1 MPVEPNALVGDIRR
15 FNRFYTSLVGLLDET
30 LMQSAYTLAEARV
43 LFELGHR
50 TGAVAANPGGEVG
63 FLARAFH
70 LDLGPAVSE
79 IAGELR
85 LDPAYIM
92 RILRK
97 FAASGLTETR
107 IEPGDRRRRILSL
120 TARGNAELARLQVA
134 ADRDLTRLTAGLA
147 DDEANELSSA
157 LKRAIHLLSGSSDS

>member
-1 MPVEPNALVGDIRR
+1 MPVERNALVGDIRR

-30 LMQSAYTLAEARV
+30 LMQSAHTLAEARV

-50 TGAVAANPGGEVG
+50 TCAVAVNLGGEAG

-70 LDLGPAVSE
+70 LDLAPAASE

-85 LDPAYIM
+85 LDPAYVT

-97 FAASGLTETR
+97 FATSGLTEMR
-107 IEPGDRRRRILSL
+107 VGPGDRRRRILSL
-120 TARGNAELARLQVA
+120 TSRGNTELARLQAA

-147 DDEANELSSA
+147 DDEAAELSGT
-157 LKRAIHLLSGSSDS
+157 LKRAMHLLGGGA